1 MIGSL
6 RAFLFS
12 FQTKL
17 VLALTSVIVLA
28 ILIAGSVFVVRDRDE
43 RREAALDRV
52 AAASPAIYQQTFRA
66 FLTSQEGAGAF
77 DDSLDELAS
86 GQDVRIL
93 ILGPDGTIIYDTRAQ
108 LRGQQLAVP
117 ESRFEDIQRG
127 FVAWEPPEDF
137 PERNV
142 TLVAAS
148 SRFTFG
154 PGREIPFR
162 VVLAVESDTIAD
174 AWLSVLPGLGLAALV
189 AVPLSALAG
198 MALARQ
204 VAHPVLRLTAAS
216 EAMARG
222 DFDQRVEVDRDDEI
236 GRLARSFSAM
246 ARRVGERDSQ
256 MRALLANV
264 SHDLKTPMTSI
275 TGYAQS
281 LGDGTA
287 GANDAERIG
296 NVIREEAEHVN
307 RLLGDLLYLAEIDA
321 GQLLPRREDVSL
333 EALLARCVRR
343 IEAVA
348 RGNGIDITTDV
359 DPDALLRGV
368 DAEKLERAF
377 TNVLDNAAKFTPP
390 GGRITVQ
397 GAREGEMGVALT
409 LVEVT
414 NSGTPIP
421 DNDLPQLF
429 ERFFRGDRSRRTS
442 GGSGLGLAIARELI
456 ELHAGRISVAN
467 GPGSVTVSIRL
478 PG

>member
-1 MIGSL
+1 MIDSL

-28 ILIAGSVFVVRDRDE
+28 ILIAGAVFVVRDRDG
-43 RREAALDRV
+43 RREAALNRV

-66 FLTSQEGAGAF
+66 FLTSQEEDGSF
-77 DDSLDELAS
+77 DDSLGELAS

-108 LRGQQLAVP
+108 LGGEELTVP
-117 ESRFEDIQRG
+117 ESRFDDIQRG

-174 AWLSVLPGLGLAALV
+174 AWLGVLPGLGLAALV

-204 VAHPVLRLTAAS
+204 VAYPVRRLTAAS

-246 ARRVGERDSQ
+246 ARRVGERDTQ

-287 GANDAERIG
+287 GASDTERIA

-321 GQLLPRREDVSL
+321 GQVLPRREEVSL
-333 EALLARCVRR
+333 EVLLARCVRR
-343 IEAVA
+343 IEPVA
-348 RGNGIDITTDV
+348 REKRMDITADV
-359 DPDALLRGV
+359 DPDAMLRGV

-377 TNVLDNAAKFTPP
+377 TNVLDNAAKFTPA
-390 GGRITVQ
+390 GGGITVR
-397 GAREGEMGVALT
+397 GAREEQMGVAAT
-409 LVEVT
+409 FVEVT

-421 DNDLPQLF
+421 DDDLPQLF
-429 ERFFRGDRSRRTS
+429 DRFFRGDRSRRTS
-442 GGSGLGLAIARELI
+442 GGSGLGLAIAKELV
-456 ELHAGRISVAN
+456 ELHGGRISAAN